1 LAHRFASTYLG
12 KYSTAVQDA
21 GAFYSSSNF
30 MDDIAFN
37 ALWLYMRTGNAK
49 YKQEGMSWY
58 MKHYAQE
65 DGKGVWNNFDWDSNS
80 WGAALLLTR
89 WVLLPGQQS
98 PAAVSD
104 GST

>member
-21 GAFYSSSNF
+21 GAFYPSSNF